1 MSRLQERAREARY
14 RLLVDRAKAIGAD
27 ALLTA
32 HHADDQAETV
42 LFRLLRGSGVAG
54 LRGMELTTARDGVTI
69 ARPLIGLKKRD
80 LIAFAQ
86 ARGAAFVDDPS
97 NADPRFAR
105 TRLRALLV
113 RLGEEG
119 LDAEALD
126 RLARR
131 AGETEQALAHMTAKV
146 EAGLGSEGP
155 IDGRA
160 LYAAPIAI
168 VQRILARRIAA
179 AGGRD
184 PSRIGLEKIEALAIG
199 LREALRERRAFGA
212 NVGGALVRLT
222 AKGRLSF
229 RPRAAEEGRQAIGTA
244 ELAAIRLGFL
254 GRRPIR
260 AEDPAQ
266 AGWIVLDF
274 LGFSR
279 PNRDFSRDWRGVD
292 AGTISFWSVPR
303 GSADA
308 GARAVLA

>member
-1 MSRLQERAREARY
+1 M
-14 RLLVDRAKAIGAD
+14 D
-27 ALLTA
+27 
-32 HHADDQAETV
+32 
-42 LFRLLRGSGVAG
+42 
-54 LRGMELTTARDGVTI
+54 LTTARDGMTI

-86 ARGAAFVDDPS
+86 ARGAPFVDDPS

-105 TRLRALLV
+105 TRLRALLA

-131 AGETEQALAHMTAKV
+131 AGETEQALAHMTAEV
-146 EAGLGSEGP
+146 EARLGAEGP
-155 IDGRA
+155 IDARA

-184 PSRIGLEKIEALAIG
+184 PSRIGLEKIEALALG
-199 LREALRERRAFGA
+199 LREALKERRAFGA

-260 AEDPAQ
+260 AEDAAN

-279 PNRDFSRDWRGVD
+279 PNRDFSMDWRGD
-292 AGTISFWSVPR
+292 
-303 GSADA
+303 
-308 GARAVLA
+308 